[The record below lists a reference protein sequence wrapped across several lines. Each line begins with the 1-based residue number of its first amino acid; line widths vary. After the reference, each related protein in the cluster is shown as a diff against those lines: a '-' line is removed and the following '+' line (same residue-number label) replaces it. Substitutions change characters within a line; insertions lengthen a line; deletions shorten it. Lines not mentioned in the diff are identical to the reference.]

1 MIGGLVDNEIL
12 PGNLRQDI
20 IERTDGIPLFVE
32 GDDEGFAGSRSRKRG
47 KAGDC
52 GRSVCSA
59 GSPRKPARFPHGTAR
74 SARGA
79 PPRKWRKSAQRLGMS
94 FPCSACGRR
103 GEARV
108 GTQFSSR
115 PAHYSRFASQLGGGD
130 SKSDKV
136 EGSQNVKF
144 PLAGART
151 NTSVERGSMFC
162 PERDRVMRDCG
173 TKGREPIGSTSP
185 ISAFAHIADK
195 RRTPSEVREE
205 PICDVQMVE
214 SLLNPSEVRQR
225 VHSVRLQG
233 ERYLSAVCR
242 GLTKPKIVRQPF
254 RPRQRRYRSHR
265 SQTQTRS

>member
-1 MIGGLVDNEIL
+1 MPLDGSTAAASRAPATRALTRVAERRSTLTHSYRLVIGHEIGAMIGGLVDNEIL

-115 PAHYSRFASQLGGGD
+115 PAHYSRFD
-130 SKSDKV
+130 SW
-136 EGSQNVKF
+136 
-144 PLAGART
+144 
-151 NTSVERGSMFC
+151 
-162 PERDRVMRDCG
+162 
-173 TKGREPIGSTSP
+173 
-185 ISAFAHIADK
+185 
-195 RRTPSEVREE
+195 
-205 PICDVQMVE
+205 
-214 SLLNPSEVRQR
+214 
-225 VHSVRLQG
+225 
-233 ERYLSAVCR
+233 AVAIR
-242 GLTKPKIVRQPF
+242 NL
-254 RPRQRRYRSHR
+254 
-265 SQTQTRS
+265 TRSKAVRM